1 MSNQYRLRSAIKF
14 LTFAECMSTVNTISD
29 DDDQS
34 YIIYPM
40 HDSPTGEY
48 ASNLFRFIK
57 SLIQITI

>member
-14 LTFAECMSTVNTISD
+14 LTFAECMSTVNTILD
-29 DDDQS
+29 DGQS

-48 ASNLFRFIK
+48 ASNLFRLIK

>member
-14 LTFAECMSTVNTISD
+14 LTFAECMSTVNTIS